1 MSIAWDESLS
11 TGIDEIDNQHKEII
25 NRIVEIQNKV
35 DEGMSMEEIDEMVR
49 FIGGYVIDH
58 FAKEE
63 EHMIKYKYPNYDSH
77 KAEHMSF
84 LKSFMFLKKMSKEGG
99 ITSMIILA
107 IQNQVVDWLVKH
119 IKSVDKEM
127 AVFLRKNL

>member
-1 MSIAWDESLS
+1 MSLKWDEDLS

-25 NRIVEIQNKV
+25 KRIEKINNEA
-35 DEGMSMEEIDEMVR
+35 DESMSMKEIDEIVR
-49 FIGGYVIDH
+49 FIGGYVFDH
-58 FAKEE
+58 FSMEE
-63 EHMIKYKYPNYDSH
+63 EYMMKYKYPNYDSH

-84 LKSFMFLKKMSKEGG
+84 LKSFTFLKKMAKESG

-119 IKSVDKEM
+119 IKSADKEM
-127 AVFLRKNL
+127 AVFLRERV

>member
-1 MSIAWDESLS
+1 MTIEWDESLS

-25 NRIVEIQNKV
+25 NRIVEIQNKAN
-35 DEGMSMEEIDEMVR
+35 ESMSMEEIDEAVR
-49 FIGGYVIDH
+49 FIGGYVFEH
-58 FAKEE
+58 FSKEE
-63 EHMIKYKYPNYDSH
+63 EKMIKYKYPNYDSH

-84 LKSFMFLKKMSKEGG
+84 LKSFMFLKKMTKESG

-119 IKSVDKEM
+119 ITSVDKEM
-127 AVFLRKNL
+127 ATFLRKNI

>member
-1 MSIAWDESLS
+1 MSIAWDEDLS

-25 NRIVEIQNKV
+25 RRIEEINDKA
-35 DEGMSMEEIDEMVR
+35 DEGMSMEEIDELVR
-49 FIGGYVIDH
+49 FIGGYVFDH

-63 EHMIKYKYPNYDSH
+63 EHMIKHKYPNYDSH
-77 KAEHMSF
+77 KAEHMGF

-99 ITSMIILA
+99 VTSMIILA
-107 IQNQVVDWLVKH
+107 IQHQVVDWLVKH

-127 AVFLRKNL
+127 AAFLRDKL